1 MPDTT
6 TDGSV
11 FSQTPLEWHYG
22 RDNDKT
28 LLLYPMS
35 MADQI
40 RITGVITEVLSTVMK
55 TASSVSDGN
64 ISDLAFV
71 NVIAQTVRDNFITV
85 AAIVTGKPEDDPDI
99 ADLPMHVTNMQLMEF
114 VQYVWE
120 TNYGNVRKN
129 YDGLFSLLAKMR
141 QVKK

>member
-1 MPDTT
+1 MSD
-6 TDGSV
+6 SV

-28 LLLYPMS
+28 LSLYPMS

-55 TASSVSDGN
+55 TASSVTDGN

-99 ADLPMHVTNMQLMEF
+99 VDLPTHVTNMQLMEF
-114 VQYVWE
+114 VQYVWD
-120 TNYGNVRKN
+120 TNYGNVKKN
-129 YDGLFSLLAKMR
+129 FDGLFSLLTKMR